1 MLSRGARTWLGLIGV
16 LLLLGAPGP
25 ASVSALGARSAADGA
40 TAPVAGTV
48 AAAMTGSAAVAAV
61 GIGSDA
67 AAAAIG
73 AQAPV
78 RVRLSGQRLA
88 VEVPVWL
95 AEERGYFRQE
105 GIEIEPVTFGSA
117 SEMIPALATGQLDAA
132 PMPANPAMWN
142 AVARGVG
149 AKVVLDL
156 GTYQPGDSDQAL
168 MVRTAVYD
176 AGRGRRLEDLRSLS
190 LAITPPGKAT
200 TTACALS
207 VGLRQ
212 AGLTLDDV
220 DIQPITFPD
229 MVGALANGGVDA
241 AMIAEPFLTRALQQG
256 SAVRVLGLGD
266 IYPNFTIATLG
277 FADGLY
283 NNRPVARGFVRA
295 YLRAMREYL
304 AARPLPSTDPARVL
318 VNEVIARGSGLDVA
332 TVAAMTPPYFNPNG
346 LPNRDSMTYCYQFF
360 RDQGLITQAIPEA
373 TLQNLFGTELVNEVL
388 AEIGRLP
395 EN

>member
-1 MLSRGARTWLGLIGV
+1 MCIRAR
-16 LLLLGAPGP
+16 A
-25 ASVSALGARSAADGA
+25 
-40 TAPVAGTV
+40 
-48 AAAMTGSAAVAAV
+48 
-61 GIGSDA
+61 
-67 AAAAIG
+67 G
-73 AQAPV
+73 AQAPA

-88 VEVPVWL
+88 VEVPIWL

-105 GIEIEPVTFGSA
+105 GIEIEPVTFASA

-156 GTYQPGDSDQAL
+156 GTYRPGDSDQAL

-176 AGRGRRLEDLRSLS
+176 AGRGQRLEDLRTLS

-241 AMIAEPFLTRALQQG
+241 AMMVEPFLTRALQQG
-256 SAVRVLGLGD
+256 SAARVLGLGD

-304 AARPLPSTDPARVL
+304 AARALPSTDPARVL
-318 VNEVIARGSGLDVA
+318 VNEVVARGSGLDVA

-373 TLQNLFGTELVNEVL
+373 TLQALFGTELVNEVL

>member
-1 MLSRGARTWLGLIGV
+1 MLSRGARAWVGLVGV
-16 LLLLGAPGP
+16 LLLLGTPGP
-25 ASVSALGARSAADGA
+25 ASVSARGGADGI
-40 TAPVAGTV
+40 
-48 AAAMTGSAAVAAV
+48 AAARTASGAAGPERAAAGPGSAATEAGRAAV
-61 GIGSDA
+61 GSERA
-67 AAAAIG
+67 AVAG
-73 AQAPV
+73 AQGPV

-156 GTYQPGDSDQAL
+156 GTYRPGDSDQAL

-176 AGRGRRLEDLRSLS
+176 AGRGHRLEDLRSLS

-212 AGLTLDDV
+212 AGLPLDDV

-229 MVGALANGGVDA
+229 M
-241 AMIAEPFLTRALQQG
+241 
-256 SAVRVLGLGD
+256 
-266 IYPNFTIATLG
+266 
-277 FADGLY
+277 
-283 NNRPVARGFVRA
+283 
-295 YLRAMREYL
+295 
-304 AARPLPSTDPARVL
+304 
-318 VNEVIARGSGLDVA
+318 
-332 TVAAMTPPYFNPNG
+332 
-346 LPNRDSMTYCYQFF
+346 
-360 RDQGLITQAIPEA
+360 
-373 TLQNLFGTELVNEVL
+373 
-388 AEIGRLP
+388 
-395 EN
+395 

>member
-1 MLSRGARTWLGLIGV
+1 MLSRGARAWVGLVGV
-16 LLLLGAPGP
+16 LLLLGASGP
-25 ASVSALGARSAADGA
+25 ASVPALGARGAAAAVPATGAEAAVRTGSAAA
-40 TAPVAGTV
+40 AG
-48 AAAMTGSAAVAAV
+48 AMTGSAAAAT
-61 GIGSDA
+61 
-67 AAAAIG
+67 IG

-88 VEVPVWL
+88 VEVLVWL

-156 GTYQPGDSDQAL
+156 GTYRPGDSDQAL

-176 AGRGRRLEDLRSLS
+176 AGRGQRLEDLRSLS

-220 DIQPITFPD
+220 
-229 MVGALANGGVDA
+229 
-241 AMIAEPFLTRALQQG
+241 
-256 SAVRVLGLGD
+256 
-266 IYPNFTIATLG
+266 
-277 FADGLY
+277 
-283 NNRPVARGFVRA
+283 
-295 YLRAMREYL
+295 
-304 AARPLPSTDPARVL
+304 
-318 VNEVIARGSGLDVA
+318 
-332 TVAAMTPPYFNPNG
+332 
-346 LPNRDSMTYCYQFF
+346 
-360 RDQGLITQAIPEA
+360 
-373 TLQNLFGTELVNEVL
+373 
-388 AEIGRLP
+388 
-395 EN
+395 